1 MKRHTSILTLL
12 IGVIALFSCQRKEM
26 HVETNME
33 ALKEAK
39 ISNDS
44 LQKVYNQ
51 TLKEIDENL
60 VQIHLRQNIVSISH
74 KDNSEFSKTSKERI
88 IENIKVINSLMEE
101 NEKKIAELKAALRK
115 SKNKN
120 VEWEDKVKALELM
133 IGDRNDQIAKLKDE
147 LSNSQFLYSEL
158 NGQYTELELKN
169 QLLSDSL
176 LTTRNEMNEA
186 YFAMGSY
193 KELKKKG
200 ILEKEGGFIGIGRNK
215 VLTDTFDNNYFSKVD
230 IRDVKRI
237 PVFSK
242 KAEIITDHPADSYEL
257 TETKDEKMIA
267 YLEIK
272 KPDDFWK
279 ASRYMVIE
287 VKK

>member
-1 MKRHTSILTLL
+1 MKRHTLILTLL

-26 HVETNME
+26 HIETNME

-74 KDNSEFSKTSKERI
+74 EDNNEFSKTSKERI

-193 KELKKKG
+193 KELKEKG

-215 VLTDTFDNNYFSKVD
+215 VLTDTFDNDYFSKVD